1 MRQFDQELRDLR
13 DGILAM
19 AGLAEEMI
27 DLTSQA
33 LSERSRAK
41 ADEVVA
47 LDRGM
52 DEWELKLDRLCID
65 MLALRAPAAGD
76 LRLIASSLKIVPEL
90 ERIGDHCCN
99 IARRATYVHP
109 PILSGGVLER
119 LAQEV
124 RSMVRMA
131 VDSFIGSDAGL
142 ARTVIQADDS
152 VDELYGKIYRE
163 LLRLMMSDP
172 LCIERASHL
181 ILVVK
186 NWERIA
192 DQATNI
198 AEEVLF
204 ILEGRSAK
212 HTYLQDHSRDS

>member
-19 AGLAEEMI
+19 AGLAEHMI
-27 DLTSQA
+27 DLTIQA
-33 LSERSRAK
+33 LSERSRTK
-41 ADEVVA
+41 ADEVMT
-47 LDRGM
+47 LDRSL

-65 MLALRAPAAGD
+65 LLALRAPAAGD

-109 PILSGGVLER
+109 PILSTGSLER
-119 LAQEV
+119 LGQET
-124 RSMVRMA
+124 RGMVRMA
-131 VDSFIGSDAGL
+131 VDAFIGSDAGL

-152 VDELYGKIYRE
+152 VDALYGHIYRE

-172 LCIERASHL
+172 LTIERASHL
-181 ILVVK
+181 ILVIK

-212 HTYLQDHSRDS
+212 HTYLHEDSVE

>member
-1 MRQFDQELRDLR
+1 MRLFDTELKELR
-13 DGILAM
+13 DGIMAM
-19 AGLAEEMI
+19 AGVAEEMI
-27 DLTSQA
+27 DLTIQA

-41 ADEVVA
+41 AERVVL
-47 LDRGM
+47 LDRQM
-52 DEWELKLDRLCID
+52 DEWELKLDQVCID
-65 MLALRAPAAGD
+65 LLALRSPAATD
-76 LRLIASSLKIVPEL
+76 LRRIASSLKIVPEL

-109 PILSGGVLER
+109 PILSGDVLHR
-119 LAQEV
+119 LGTET
-124 RSMVRMA
+124 RKMVRQS
-131 VDSFIGSDAGL
+131 VDAFVGNDAGL
-142 ARTVIQADDS
+142 ARTVIHADDS
-152 VDELYGKIYRE
+152 VDELYGQIYRE
-163 LLRLMMSDP
+163 LLRLMMADP

-181 ILVVK
+181 ILVIK

-212 HTYLQDHSRDS
+212 HPYLQDNPVD

>member
-27 DLTSQA
+27 DLTIQA
-33 LSERSRAK
+33 LTERSKAK
-41 ADEVVA
+41 SDQVMTM
-47 LDRGM
+47 DRGL
-52 DEWELKLDRLCID
+52 DEWELKLDRLCVD
-65 MLALRAPAAGD
+65 LLALRAPAAGD

-99 IARRATYVHP
+99 IARRATYVPP
-109 PILSGGVLER
+109 PILSGGSLER
-119 LAQEV
+119 LGQET
-124 RSMVRMA
+124 RGMVRMA
-131 VDSFIGSDAGL
+131 VDAFIGSDAGL

-152 VDELYGKIYRE
+152 VDELYGSIYRE
-163 LLRLMMSDP
+163 LLRLMMADP

-181 ILVVK
+181 ILVIK

-212 HTYLQDHSRDS
+212 HSYLQGDAAE

>member
-1 MRQFDQELRDLR
+1 MRQFDQELRGLR

-19 AGLAEEMI
+19 AGLAEHMI
-27 DLTSQA
+27 DLTIHA
-33 LSERSRAK
+33 LSERSRTK
-41 ADEVVA
+41 ADEVMT
-47 LDRGM
+47 LDRSL

-65 MLALRAPAAGD
+65 LLALRAPAAGD

-109 PILSGGVLER
+109 PILSTGSLER
-119 LAQEV
+119 LGQET
-124 RSMVRMA
+124 RGMVRMA
-131 VDSFIGSDAGL
+131 VDAFIGSDAGL

-152 VDELYGKIYRE
+152 VDALYGHIYRE

-172 LCIERASHL
+172 LTIERASHL
-181 ILVVK
+181 ILVIK

-212 HTYLQDHSRDS
+212 HTYLHEDSVE

>member
-19 AGLAEEMI
+19 AGVAEEMI

-33 LSERSRAK
+33 LTERSRTK
-41 ADEVVA
+41 ADQVMA
-47 LDRGM
+47 MDRIL
-52 DEWELKLDRLCID
+52 DEWELKLDRLCVD
-65 MLALRAPAAGD
+65 LLALRSPAAGD

-109 PILSGGVLER
+109 PILSTGSLER
-119 LAQEV
+119 LGQET
-124 RSMVRMA
+124 RAMVRMA
-131 VDSFIGSDAGL
+131 VDAFIGSDAGL

-152 VDELYGKIYRE
+152 VDALYGKIYRD

-172 LCIERASHL
+172 LTIERASHL
-181 ILVVK
+181 ILVIK

-212 HTYLQDHSRDS
+212 HTYLQGDSVE

>member
-27 DLTSQA
+27 DLTIQA
-33 LSERSRAK
+33 LTERSKAK
-41 ADEVVA
+41 ADQVMA
-47 LDRGM
+47 LDRGL
-52 DEWELKLDRLCID
+52 DEWELKLDRLCVD
-65 MLALRAPAAGD
+65 LLALRSPAAGD

-109 PILSGGVLER
+109 PILSSGSLER
-119 LAQEV
+119 LGQET

-131 VDSFIGSDAGL
+131 VDAFIGSDAGL

-152 VDELYGKIYRE
+152 VDDLYGSIYRE
-163 LLRLMMSDP
+163 LLRLMMADP

-181 ILVVK
+181 ILVIK

-212 HTYLQDHSRDS
+212 HTYLQSDAAE

>member
-27 DLTSQA
+27 DLTCQA
-33 LSERSRAK
+33 LTDRSRSRA
-41 ADEVVA
+41 DQVMA
-47 LDRGM
+47 LDRNL
-52 DEWELKLDRLCID
+52 DEWELKLDRLCVD
-65 MLALRAPAAGD
+65 MLALRSPAAGD

-109 PILSGGVLER
+109 PILSCGSLER
-119 LAQEV
+119 LGQET
-124 RSMVRMA
+124 RGMVRMA
-131 VDSFIGSDAGL
+131 VDAFIGSDAGL
-142 ARTVIQADDS
+142 ARTVIQSDDS
-152 VDELYGKIYRE
+152 VDELYGSIYRE

-181 ILVVK
+181 ILVIK

-212 HTYLQDHSRDS
+212 HTYLQGDNTTE

>member
-1 MRQFDQELRDLR
+1 MRQFDQELKDLR

-27 DLTSQA
+27 DLTIQA
-33 LSERSRAK
+33 LSERSRTK
-41 ADEVVA
+41 AERVIA
-47 LDRGM
+47 LDRGL
-52 DEWELKLDRLCID
+52 DEWELKLDRLCVD
-65 MLALRAPAAGD
+65 LLALRSPAAGD
-76 LRLIASSLKIVPEL
+76 LRLIASSLKIVPEI

-109 PILSGGVLER
+109 PILSAGSLDR
-119 LAQEV
+119 LGQET
-124 RSMVRMA
+124 RGMVRWA
-131 VDSFIGSDAGL
+131 VDAFIGSDAGL
-142 ARTVIQADDS
+142 ARTVINADDS
-152 VDELYGKIYRE
+152 VDELYGQIYRE

-181 ILVVK
+181 ILIIK

-212 HTYLQDHSRDS
+212 HTYLQSDAAE

>member
-1 MRQFDQELRDLR
+1 MRQFDQELKDLR

-19 AGLAEEMI
+19 AGLAEQMI
-27 DLTSQA
+27 DLTIQA
-33 LSERSRAK
+33 VVERSRTK
-41 ADEVVA
+41 ADEVVT
-47 LDRGM
+47 LDRRL
-52 DEWELKLDRLCID
+52 DEWELKLDRLCVD
-65 MLALRAPAAGD
+65 LLALRAPAAGD

-109 PILSGGVLER
+109 PILSTGSLER
-119 LAQEV
+119 LGQET
-124 RSMVRMA
+124 RGMVRMA
-131 VDSFIGSDAGL
+131 VDAFIGSDAGL
-142 ARTVIQADDS
+142 ARTVIKADDS
-152 VDELYGKIYRE
+152 VDALYGHIYRE

-172 LCIERASHL
+172 LTIERASHL
-181 ILVVK
+181 ILVIK

-212 HTYLQDHSRDS
+212 HTYLHEDNVE

>member
-27 DLTSQA
+27 DLTIQA
-33 LSERSRAK
+33 LTERSKAK
-41 ADEVVA
+41 ADQVPV
-47 LDRGM
+47 LDRGL
-52 DEWELKLDRLCID
+52 DEWELKLDRLCVD
-65 MLALRAPAAGD
+65 LLALRSPAAGD

-109 PILSGGVLER
+109 PILSSGSLER
-119 LAQEV
+119 LGQET

-131 VDSFIGSDAGL
+131 VDAFIGSDAGL

-152 VDELYGKIYRE
+152 VDDLYGSIYRE
-163 LLRLMMSDP
+163 LLRLMMADP

-181 ILVVK
+181 ILVIK

-212 HTYLQDHSRDS
+212 HTYLQSDAAE

>member
-33 LSERSRAK
+33 LKERSRAK
-41 ADEVVA
+41 SDEVMA
-47 LDRGM
+47 LDRSM

-109 PILSGGVLER
+109 PILSHGSLER
-119 LAQEV
+119 LA
-124 RSMVRMA
+124 RKCAAWSGWPWTPSSA
-131 VDSFIGSDAGL
+131 V
-142 ARTVIQADDS
+142 
-152 VDELYGKIYRE
+152 
-163 LLRLMMSDP
+163 M
-172 LCIERASHL
+172 RASPA
-181 ILVVK
+181 
-186 NWERIA
+186 R
-192 DQATNI
+192 
-198 AEEVLF
+198 
-204 ILEGRSAK
+204 
-212 HTYLQDHSRDS
+212 